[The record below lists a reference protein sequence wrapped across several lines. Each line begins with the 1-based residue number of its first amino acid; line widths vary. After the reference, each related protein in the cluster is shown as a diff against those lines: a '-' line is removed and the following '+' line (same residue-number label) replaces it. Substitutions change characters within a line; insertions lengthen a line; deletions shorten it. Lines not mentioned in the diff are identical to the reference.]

1 MKLTNRKLKQII
13 KEEIQKALTEDKK
26 SEYEASAR
34 RKSDKDLKA
43 QIARMSSSK
52 KRGGITADGE
62 LRLKVLKAEAAKRKA
77 GKPD

>member
-26 SEYEASAR
+26 SELEAAAR
-34 RKSDKDLKA
+34 RMSDESLQG
-43 QIARMSSSK
+43 QIKRMSSSK

-77 GKPD
+77 G